1 MTTLEHLTEEQI
13 EKLAQTKIFP
23 ESYAYDLSPWA
34 EILGY
39 EVDTDN
45 ALEVGPVP
53 LAATVLWE
61 MTFFGFDEAHVD
73 AEREELRRRAEELD
87 EILKLPKEEQEKHLI
102 PAEKV
107 FADMGLPERTE
118 EEKQT
123 AHRRRS
129 REIAE
134 NGLRKYQAMR
144 TYLERKAD

>member
-1 MTTLEHLTEEQI
+1 M
-13 EKLAQTKIFP
+13 
-23 ESYAYDLSPWA
+23 
-34 EILGY
+34 
-39 EVDTDN
+39 
-45 ALEVGPVP
+45 
-53 LAATVLWE
+53 
-61 MTFFGFDEAHVD
+61 D

-107 FADMGLPERTE
+107 VADMGLPERTE

-123 AHRRRS
+123 VHRRMT

-144 TYLERKAD
+144 AYLERKAD